1 MRSRVERKKGGQEAR
16 KRDTETENPQVCMC
30 GVCGV
35 VFGVWGHV
43 CSVMCV
49 GVVCG
54 MVSVCM
60 HGVCRGKTLERS
72 PLKCNQRKKANSLQ
86 TRICL

>member
-1 MRSRVERKKGGQEAR
+1 
-16 KRDTETENPQVCMC
+16 MC
-30 GVCGV
+30 AVCGV

-72 PLKCNQRKKANSLQ
+72 PLKCNQKEKR
-86 TRICL
+86 